1 MRSYEITSILAEGSQ
16 SIIDD
21 TKKTIQ
27 DILTKYSAEI
37 TAEEDWGVKKLWYA
51 IAGHESG
58 FYTHTKCKA
67 DATSIAKIEHEF
79 LLNQNIL
86 KSLVIKV

>member
-16 SIIDD
+16 TMIDD
-21 TKKTIQ
+21 TKKAIQ

-37 TAEEDWGVKKLWYA
+37 TAEEDWGIKKLWYT

-67 DATSIAKIEHEF
+67 EAKSIEKIEHEF
-79 LLNQNIL
+79 KLNQNIL
-86 KSLVIKV
+86 KALVIKV